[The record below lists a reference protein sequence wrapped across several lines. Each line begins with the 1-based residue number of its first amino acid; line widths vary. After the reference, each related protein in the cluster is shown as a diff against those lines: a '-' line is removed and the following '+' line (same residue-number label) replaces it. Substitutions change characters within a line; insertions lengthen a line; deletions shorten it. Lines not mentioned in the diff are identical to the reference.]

1 MSEFSFSPVGFIRSP
16 WQEKF
21 AIPRQPGLVED
32 GTGELHF
39 VAPYNHADCVR
50 GLEQFSHV
58 WVIFVFHDIPA
69 GSWRPLVR
77 PPRLGGNAKMGV
89 FATRSTFRPNPV
101 GMSLVEL
108 KKVCYDGDTAYLS
121 LGSLDLLNGT
131 PVLDIKPYLPY
142 AESVP
147 GALAGF
153 AQEEPPADMP
163 VVFSAA
169 AQQFITAQAA
179 QYPDLARFI
188 TQVLA
193 QDPRPAYKKQ
203 QADDK
208 IYAVHL
214 LDLNVRWHIRDGVTE
229 VISLEKR

>member
-32 GTGELHF
+32 GTRELHF

-89 FATRSTFRPNPV
+89 FATRSTFRPNPI

-108 KKVCYDGDTAYLS
+108 KKSVTTAIRRISPSAAWICLTAHRCWIS
-121 LGSLDLLNGT
+121 NPICPMLNPCPAHW
-131 PVLDIKPYLPY
+131 PVLRRKSRRRICRSCSALPR
-142 AESVP
+142 SN
-147 GALAGF
+147 
-153 AQEEPPADMP
+153 
-163 VVFSAA
+163 S
-169 AQQFITAQAA
+169 
-179 QYPDLARFI
+179 
-188 TQVLA
+188 
-193 QDPRPAYKKQ
+193 
-203 QADDK
+203 
-208 IYAVHL
+208 
-214 LDLNVRWHIRDGVTE
+214 
-229 VISLEKR
+229 